1 MFYDDFGRLL
11 DEAGRVLTGTV
22 REHVEDERVRA
33 QLDGVASLLADLAAM
48 WEGMFQALEQEN
60 RVLEAALRGDAP
72 ATTPAPDP
80 LARQRAALAELN
92 ERLVALGESGRP
104 HESVHEL
111 RTALLAAADAQA
123 ELVARAARRPQPT
136 GMRRI

>member
-11 DEAGRVLTGTV
+11 EEASSVLTETV

-48 WEGMFQALEQEN
+48 WEGMFQALEHEN
-60 RVLEAALRGDAP
+60 RVLEAVLRGDDP
-72 ATTPAPDP
+72 PVTPAPDP

-92 ERLVALGESGRP
+92 ERLAALGESGRER
-104 HESVHEL
+104 ESVEAI
-111 RTALLAAADAQA
+111 RAALLAAAAAQG
-123 ELVARAARRPQPT
+123 ELVARAAQRPAPT